1 MKVIA
6 QQGDT
11 VDAICWR
18 YYGRTDGT
26 TEAVL
31 EANAGLAD
39 FGAVLPIG
47 TVVDMPDLSTVQSTT
62 PLVQLF
68 D

>member
-11 VDAICWR
+11 VDALCWR

-26 TEAVL
+26 AEAVL

-39 FGAVLPIG
+39 HGPVLPIG
-47 TVVDMPDLSTVQSTT
+47 TAVYLPALDTVQSTT